1 MLRSERPF
9 SVGSVKEVKLD
20 SQKSPE
26 EKIVVDKKDL
36 KIETELAIK
45 NSRLTPA
52 TSSEQ
57 HSEFLHFIA
66 RKERKVLELR
76 EELKRHEEELRL
88 LKKQWETYFAKNIDE
103 ASNSN
108 SPSSP
113 SSAFSFASTSE
124 EEGKGFMDGLSKGI
138 AGVIGGIQKVK
149 ESELY
154 VFNLVSHGT
163 KITQEKLTQ
172 IKTVVTDVANSQSIQ
187 QTRRKTADITSSAW
201 HSLSKGLSSLAS
213 SETIQNAK
221 KKTLETV
228 NTINEALISPNPSS
242 EDSTTATTKSKLII
256 TDSPSE
262 EIKDPILH
270 VIGDDMI

>member
-26 EKIVVDKKDL
+26 EKIVVEKKDL

-45 NSRLTPA
+45 NSRLAPA

-57 HSEFLHFIA
+57 HSEFLHYIA

-88 LKKQWETYFAKNIDE
+88 LKKQWETHFAKNIDE
-103 ASNSN
+103 ASNNN
-108 SPSSP
+108 SPSSA
-113 SSAFSFASTSE
+113 SSAFSFASNSE

-149 ESELY
+149 DSEL
-154 VFNLVSHGT
+154 
-163 KITQEKLTQ
+163 TQEKLTQ

-201 HSLSKGLSSLAS
+201 LSLSKGFSSLAS
-213 SETIQNAK
+213 SETIQNAR

-228 NTINEALISPNPSS
+228 NTINEALVLPSVNYTTTNPSS
-242 EDSTTATTKSKLII
+242 EDTTTAATKSKLII
-256 TDSPSE
+256 SESPSE
-262 EIKDPILH
+262 EIEDPILH
-270 VIGDDMI
+270 VIGDDII

>member
-9 SVGSVKEVKLD
+9 SVGSVKEVKLG

-149 ESELY
+149 ESEL
-154 VFNLVSHGT
+154 
-163 KITQEKLTQ
+163 TQEKLTQ

-242 EDSTTATTKSKLII
+242 EDSTTATTKSKLVI